1 MVYPILTCNNYS
13 LIVLSMQAMVTTAI
27 KGNTPKLFCKY
38 DQMVFIHMCKAFSKD
53 ILTICYVDT
62 SLDKAILFLNE

>member
-1 MVYPILTCNNYS
+1 
-13 LIVLSMQAMVTTAI
+13 MQAMVTNAI

-38 DQMVFIHMCKAFSKD
+38 CQMVYIPIHNAFSKD

-62 SLDKAILFLNE
+62 ILDTVIFL

>member
-1 MVYPILTCNNYS
+1 
-13 LIVLSMQAMVTTAI
+13 MQAMVTTAI